1 MDAQTKEIYGL
12 VQQHLL
18 NAHEELL
25 GLHREGTLTYEQY
38 AEVAHLLV
46 GAQERLKQSMQGGTA
61 KEEPTGNEQSIPLPL
76 WLFHSQTL
84 SPLAKWTYAHLL
96 KLRREL
102 CRPGR
107 NSLVIHLDLVS
118 RDVFPTSSWEQKLL
132 LDALRELTG
141 AGLIESRKMAY
152 PADVPEHWEIGFLR
166 EARL

>member
-1 MDAQTKEIYGL
+1 MDAQTKERYGL
-12 VQQHLL
+12 VQQHVLKA
-18 NAHEELL
+18 NEELL
-25 GLHREGTLTYEQY
+25 GLHRAGSLTYEQY

-46 GAQERLKQSMQGGTA
+46 DAQERLKQSLQGETA
-61 KEEPTGNEQSIPLPL
+61 EEGLTGNEQNIPLPL

-107 NSLVIHLDLVS
+107 SSLVIHLDLVS
-118 RDVFPTSSWEQKLL
+118 RDVFPTYAWAHKHL
-132 LDALRELTG
+132 LDALRELTD
-141 AGLIESRKMAY
+141 AGFIESRKMDY